1 MSFSNIQCCHLCG
14 GALPRENVVIH
25 EHANGD
31 CETWTDCEFCDVGR
45 EALFSE
51 DSAGRRYLV
60 TTQDYRARTEPISY
74 GKFKQRMEDA
84 IKAKGYTLRVV
95 HPLRPSRV
103 A

>member
-1 MSFSNIQCCHLCG
+1 MSFSNIQNCHKCG

-31 CETWTDCEFCDVGR
+31 VETWTDCEFCGVGR
-45 EALFSE
+45 EALWS
-51 DSAGRRYLV
+51 DDHSGRRHLV
-60 TTQDYRARTEPISY
+60 TTQDYHARTEPINY

-95 HPLRPSRV
+95 HASRPSRV